1 MLPVDPDH
9 VKLPP
14 KNLSQLRCTKLQL
27 AAWADHRPYAE
38 QSQLVPTNPSG
49 GWPTFPL
56 GWEMWELSASRID

>member
-1 MLPVDPDH
+1 MSGGELNATQLHLGTVSMLPVDPDH

-27 AAWADHRPYAE
+27 AAWADYRPYAE

-49 GWPTFPL
+49 G
-56 GWEMWELSASRID
+56 